1 MALWRWRSQGRSITP
16 MRSRPLPVT
25 VAAISQALFSLLSLP
40 GPLLRGS
47 EGVPAVVLYSGI
59 VLGVAGLV
67 ASAKLWMLKKWGL
80 WLTVVVNVL
89 GGLSA
94 APGLVAAPNAALQ
107 AAALVGVLIS
117 VLIIVLVVFP
127 SSRRALATA
136 HQPSR
141 VR

>member
-1 MALWRWRSQGRSITP
+1 MP
-16 MRSRPLPVT
+16 SRPLPVT
-25 VAAISQALFSLLSLP
+25 VAAIIQALISLLGLP
-40 GPLLRGS
+40 GPLMPGS

-67 ASAKLWMLKKWGL
+67 ASAGLWMLKKWGL
-80 WLTVVVNVL
+80 WLTIVVNVL

-94 APGLVAAPNAALQ
+94 APGVAAAPNAALQ
-107 AAALVGVLIS
+107 AVAIVFVLIS
-117 VLIIVLVVFP
+117 VLVIVLVVLP

-136 HQPSR
+136 DQPSR